1 MLYGSPQK
9 YSIYWSSMFFSLNV
23 GAYHGKG
30 LLQVIENGIYE
41 AGVEVTLDAGKMEF
55 GEDLIYT

>member
-1 MLYGSPQK
+1 
-9 YSIYWSSMFFSLNV
+9 MFFSLNV